1 MKQFSYLFPLPFQ
14 AFEFIRFFKNFC
26 SPTKDKSGNDL
37 PKVPNYFPAERIRLL
52 EFYRALPIRMD
63 MMLNSDI
70 MGRFQTLGL
79 EYHLSAYDAAY
90 LELVQRTGLGPAT
103 GDRPLRLAAQRA
115 GIKLISKA

>member
-1 MKQFSYLFPLPFQ
+1 
-14 AFEFIRFFKNFC
+14 
-26 SPTKDKSGNDL
+26 
-37 PKVPNYFPAERIRLL
+37 
-52 EFYRALPIRMD
+52 MD

-90 LELVQRTGLGPAT
+90 LELAQRTGLGLAT